1 MELKLLI
8 KIKFL
13 MDSIIFLLKLGPSL
27 HLQFQPFPKIL
38 NSSWMSQK
46 QCCRNILFKVKNQR
60 KLLIVQKVK
69 KHLSFIH
76 NYENYCNI
84 AWPSTTRIKIDK
96 ILKKQK
102 HTVCIIYNKGKFTH
116 SKLLMNALN
125 VCQINIFQV
134 SKFTYKAKPNLNP
147 RVFQNSF
154 TDIHHR
160 HPKRFSRSSF
170 KQPKIITNA
179 NREKRFYTC
188 LNFLRKLKLNYQKL
202 RIN

>member
-84 AWPSTTRIKIDK
+84 AWAITTRTKLDK

-102 HTVCIIYNKGKFTH
+102 HAMHIIYNIIK
-116 SKLLMNALN
+116 
-125 VCQINIFQV
+125 INLYIQTVDDRYECFECL
-134 SKFTYKAKPNLNP
+134 PNNYFP
-147 RVFQNSF
+147 G
-154 TDIHHR
+154 
-160 HPKRFSRSSF
+160 F
-170 KQPKIITNA
+170 KI
-179 NREKRFYTC
+179 YV
-188 LNFLRKLKLNYQKL
+188 
-202 RIN
+202 